1 MSQGGTDKRPRYS
14 RGGLGIRFAF
24 GACLGT
30 CTGIMLGVM
39 DAFGL
44 GQMGTGAATTAAKV
58 ARKFR
63 PQESKVSVIARSGV
77 MFGVFGA
84 LYQGTRH
91 AVDKTTGRSNPGNAA
106 IAASLSLLPFA
117 KVILQRRFNLFY
129 ALGIV
134 VFDEINDYQKAKE
147 LEDYNLD

>member
-1 MSQGGTDKRPRYS
+1 
-14 RGGLGIRFAF
+14 
-24 GACLGT
+24 
-30 CTGIMLGVM
+30 M

-44 GQMGTGAATTAAKV
+44 GQMGTGATTAAKV
-58 ARKFR
+58 ASKFR
-63 PQESKVSVIARSGV
+63 PQESKFSVIARSGV

-91 AVDKTTGRSNPGNAA
+91 AVDRTTGRSNPGNAA

-117 KVILQRRFNLFY
+117 KVIVQRRFNLFY

-147 LEDYNLD
+147 LEDLDLD